1 MLSLWFL
8 NPTEKLALERLVRR
22 IAPSLSNCAASHGD
36 LLHMLH
42 ACREC
47 STRVSFCAACA
58 DRASEF
64 FGGYTTT
71 ELLALY
77 GRDLP
82 PADAEALE
90 AFANAVSA
98 REARVTRSSSDT

>member
-1 MLSLWFL
+1 M
-8 NPTEKLALERLVRR
+8 RR
-22 IAPSLSNCAASHGD
+22 IAPSLSNCVASHGE

-47 STRVSFCAACA
+47 STRVTFCATCA
-58 DRASEF
+58 KRASEF

-71 ELLALY
+71 ELLAIY

-82 PADAEALE
+82 PADADALE
-90 AFANAVSA
+90 AFANAVTA
-98 REARVTRSSSDT
+98 REACATRSGSDTCGG